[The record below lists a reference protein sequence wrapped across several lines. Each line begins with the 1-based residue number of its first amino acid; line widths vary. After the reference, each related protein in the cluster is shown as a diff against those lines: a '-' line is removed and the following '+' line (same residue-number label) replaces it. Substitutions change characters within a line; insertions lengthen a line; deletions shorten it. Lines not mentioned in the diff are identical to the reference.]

1 MSRFRLLA
9 LIAAFVGVMALALAA
24 CGDDDDDGGGGGG
37 GGGDGG
43 GGGGSIALLL
53 PESKTAR
60 YESQDRP
67 NFEKKVKELCSDCD
81 IIYSNADQDAAK
93 QQQQAEAAI
102 TKGAKVLVLDPVD
115 AASAGAI
122 VTRAK
127 QSDIPVISYDRLITD
142 ADIDYYI
149 SFDNEQVGK
158 LQGESL
164 VKKLTDDGAK
174 GDLIMINGAPTDN
187 NAKLFKEGAHSVID
201 SSDYKI
207 AKEYDTP
214 DWSPDKAQQEM
225 EQAITAVG
233 KDGFVG
239 VYAAN
244 DGTAGGAIA
253 AMKGNGVDPK
263 KIPTTG
269 QDAELAAIQRILIGE
284 QYMTVYKAIKPE
296 AEQAAEL
303 AVQLAKGETP
313 PAPKDKVDNGTEQ
326 VPSILLTPVA
336 VTKDNINDTIVK
348 DGFWSA
354 DEICTGNTPV
364 LSLKGVSKS
373 FGPVQALSDVDF
385 EVRPAEVVALVGD
398 NGAGKSTLV
407 KTIAGI
413 HPPDGGTIS
422 FEGNE
427 VTIHGPSDA
436 VHLGI
441 ATVYQDLALCDN
453 LDVVENLF
461 LGREERSE
469 GPAGFV
475 GQLDEVDMEKQTGEL
490 LENLAVTITSV
501 RAEVGTMSGGQ
512 RQQVAIA
519 RSLLGEPK
527 LVMLDEPTAALGVRQ
542 TAQVLE
548 LIKRLRER
556 GYGVVVISHNLA
568 DVFEV
573 ADRIYVLRLGQKAG
587 DFKAGE
593 TNQDEVVRAI
603 TVGSGNGGGQK

>member
-1 MSRFRLLA
+1 MLKLRTLGV
-9 LIAAFVGVMALALAA
+9 IFVLVGAMALAA
-24 CGDDDDDGGGGGG
+24 CGDDDNGSSDSGSSGS
-37 GGGDGG
+37 GDG

-122 VTRAK
+122 VNRAK
-127 QSDIPVISYDRLITD
+127 QSQIPVISYDRLITD

-158 LQGESL
+158 LQGDSL
-164 VKKLTDDGAK
+164 VKKLKDDGSK
-174 GDLIMINGAPTDN
+174 GSIIMINGAPTDN

-201 SSDYKI
+201 GSGFKV

-244 DGTAGGAIA
+244 DGTGGGAIA
-253 AMKGNGVDPK
+253 AMKGNGIDPK
-263 KIPTTG
+263 TRPTTG

-303 AVQLAKGETP
+303 AVALAKGETP
-313 PAPKDKVDNGTEQ
+313 PEAKDKVDNGMEQ

-348 DGFWSA
+348 DGFWSV
-354 DEICTGNTPV
+354 DEICTD
-364 LSLKGVSKS
+364 KYAAACK
-373 FGPVQALSDVDF
+373 
-385 EVRPAEVVALVGD
+385 E
-398 NGAGKSTLV
+398 
-407 KTIAGI
+407 AGI
-413 HPPDGGTIS
+413 
-422 FEGNE
+422 
-427 VTIHGPSDA
+427 
-436 VHLGI
+436 
-441 ATVYQDLALCDN
+441 Q
-453 LDVVENLF
+453 
-461 LGREERSE
+461 
-469 GPAGFV
+469 
-475 GQLDEVDMEKQTGEL
+475 
-490 LENLAVTITSV
+490 
-501 RAEVGTMSGGQ
+501 
-512 RQQVAIA
+512 
-519 RSLLGEPK
+519 
-527 LVMLDEPTAALGVRQ
+527 
-542 TAQVLE
+542 
-548 LIKRLRER
+548 
-556 GYGVVVISHNLA
+556 
-568 DVFEV
+568 
-573 ADRIYVLRLGQKAG
+573 
-587 DFKAGE
+587 
-593 TNQDEVVRAI
+593 
-603 TVGSGNGGGQK
+603 